1 MPLSLQVY
9 RAIALLFFLQ
19 NIVVCVEEWVDPLTL
34 VAYEG
39 TTAAA
44 AAKQKEVRK
53 DDGDGNDAIRIGG
66 VNNRNQCLTE
76 YWLKTI
82 LEQFRQKNQF

>member
-1 MPLSLQVY
+1 M
-9 RAIALLFFLQ
+9 
-19 NIVVCVEEWVDPLTL
+19 VCVEEWVDPLTL

-39 TTAAA
+39 TA

-66 VNNRNQCLTE
+66 VNNNRYVPVLDRISATFGQTIV
-76 YWLKTI
+76 LKKS
-82 LEQFRQKNQF
+82 QKDQK